1 MLYKEFLIR
10 QSDNNDIPSIKNVVF
25 SVLREYGLEPDET
38 GKDSDLDNIENYL
51 FNNGFFAVALAI
63 KTNDIVGT
71 FGLFSIN
78 KDVCE
83 LRKMY
88 LLKQVRGK
96 GLGKFILNTAINI
109 AKEHHYKKITLETI
123 SQLKEAISLYKQYGF
138 KEIVPAEI
146 SERVDQAFELNI
158 GGQQPLKKLT
168 R

>member
-1 MLYKEFLIR
+1 M
-10 QSDNNDIPSIKNVVF
+10 VF
-25 SVLREYGLEPDET
+25 SVLREYRLRPDET
-38 GKDSDLDNIENYL
+38 GKDSDLDNIEKNY
-51 FNNGFFAVALAI
+51 FSNNGFFGVAINI

-88 LLKQVRGK
+88 LLKQLRGK

-146 SERVDQAFELNI
+146 SERVDQGFELNI
-158 GGQQPLKKLT
+158 GGQQPQGSD